1 MPTRSKSSAESPKFL
16 RVDKHLSKYTKQLN
30 KYLEQPIQ
38 WSAPGKTHTKG
49 LVLIDESSPAA
60 EISVPNRIAQE
71 HADRDAQIAPG
82 SAAASLVGWWLS
94 TLGAITGAD
103 EEPESSDKDGD
114 AASADEGMSSAAK
127 EKHLRQLACKK
138 WQRAAD
144 HASLVLFNKAF
155 EALKNNRIR
164 ERREKAEAHKN
175 RLYLVEANL
184 DKHEISRLGSRSLKL
199 ATAHARRSAAPRM
212 ARGLRRWCAT
222 AKELKE
228 NPESDDEDMEKL
240 VTPSDSEDDEDS
252 LTGLAAKL
260 AATKKTPL
268 KKPAHSLA
276 PPATK
281 PPALDKTKPN
291 GARLKRA
298 AVDPLER
305 VLGEAGLSAFAPALR
320 EEGVT
325 LQGLCESS
333 LEEIEE
339 VIEHPLRGKARIAF
353 AKLLGVS
360 AAPPAPPKT
369 PSRKAPAPA
378 STGAP
383 GAPVPFVEG
392 LEDCLECDACGAP
405 GREFEV
411 CETCGKIVTQ
421 RRLRPTPRLKRQESL
436 EAGQPPD
443 TRPSE
448 IVQRGS
454 SSSPAMAPPAERAP
468 RCARPGC
475 RNRVRWNS
483 EAGAYMTYCSP
494 ICQTAPPSLDA
505 GGHKLQVKELSGLPI
520 LSNAFGDL
528 KTEEEVASVAQDWT
542 EKLGKALSAR
552 TTKATGFGDGRG
564 SLEVVLEELE
574 MLCAVGVSE
583 GFFKPEQLKPAEA
596 SARALRMHARGLA
609 IQISAAPGGEKDS
622 ADKEKEKTREKA
634 PEENLALQF
643 LLNNDKSRKSG
654 ALDYESSIARLNTLQ
669 ENPKAVEAL
678 AELAEDAKLDKPVA
692 VKLAGLAAAHPE
704 IPQALLG
711 GGASVRLPAGTPCAS
726 LAASLVSIRDRLIQ
740 EVGLSATNDMP
751 GGHDATVVAKAA
763 FEGKLSE
770 VEWKSFY
777 LDNGEGN
784 KNVSNEQK
792 AALALKG
799 MLPALEDLL
808 AAVLVGDSTTES
820 TLKQLRVRLQNAKA
834 AGCSTAEQV
843 KNVLLAFF
851 EHHDKLWKSFLN
863 GSAMPSFRKTWKT
876 LSEDNA
882 NVKRFLARTEPGAAD
897 QGEIKRVRDL
907 ESKVTKLEEEKAT
920 LTKGLSECNKR
931 VGRLEA
937 MCKAGFEAAQV
948 DPEVLKTAASSG
960 GSGESGS
967 RGSGGKGG
975 GRGGGGKGAGK
986 GSRGSGGGS
995 NAATTTPSTA

>member
-1 MPTRSKSSAESPKFL
+1 MPTRSKPSAEPPKFL

-38 WSAPGKTHTKG
+38 WSEPGKTHTKG

-184 DKHEISRLGSRSLKL
+184 DKHEISRLGSRSLKR

-212 ARGLRRWCAT
+212 VRGLRRWCAT

-228 NPESDDEDMEKL
+228 NPESDDEDMDEL
-240 VTPSDSEDDEDS
+240 VTPSDSEDDEGP
-252 LTGLAAKL
+252 TGLAAKL

-281 PPALDKTKPN
+281 PPALDKTKPKQ
-291 GARLKRA
+291 KRA

-339 VIEHPLRGKARIAF
+339 VIEHQLRGKARTAF

-392 LEDCLECDACGAP
+392 LEECLECDACGAL

-411 CETCGKIVTQ
+411 CGTCGKLVTQ

-443 TRPSE
+443 TRPS
-448 IVQRGS
+448 
-454 SSSPAMAPPAERAP
+454 
-468 RCARPGC
+468 
-475 RNRVRWNS
+475 
-483 EAGAYMTYCSP
+483 
-494 ICQTAPPSLDA
+494 D
-505 GGHKLQVKELSGLPI
+505 KLQVKELSGLPI

-622 ADKEKEKTREKA
+622 ADKEKGKTREKA

-692 VKLAGLAAAHPE
+692 AKLAGLAAAHPE

-740 EVGLSATNDMP
+740 EVGMTATNDMP
-751 GGHDATVVAKAA
+751 GGHDATAVARAA

-770 VEWKSFY
+770 VEWKTFY
-777 LDNGEGN
+777 LDNGEGT
-784 KNVSNEQK
+784 KTVSNEQK

-834 AGCSTAEQV
+834 AGCSTVEQV
-843 KNVLLAFF
+843 KSVLLAFF
-851 EHHDKLWKSFLN
+851 EQHDKMWKAFLN

-897 QGEIKRVRDL
+897 QGEIKRVRDI

-931 VGRLEA
+931 IGRLEA

-995 NAATTTPSTA
+995 NAITNTPSTE

>member
-1 MPTRSKSSAESPKFL
+1 MPTRSKSSAGPPKFL
-16 RVDKHLSKYTKQLN
+16 RVDKYLSKYTKQLN

-38 WSAPGKTHTKG
+38 WSEPGKTHTKG
-49 LVLIDESSPAA
+49 LVLVDESSPAA
-60 EISVPNRIAQE
+60 EVSVPNRVAQE
-71 HADRDAQIAPG
+71 HVDRDAQIAPG
-82 SAAASLVGWWLS
+82 SAAASLVGWWLA
-94 TLGAITGAD
+94 TLGATTGAD
-103 EEPESSDKDGD
+103 EEPESSDKDDD
-114 AASADEGMSSAAK
+114 AASETEGVSSAQK
-127 EKHLRQLACKK
+127 EKRLKQLECRQ

-164 ERREKAEAHKN
+164 ERREKAEALKN

-212 ARGLRRWCAT
+212 VRGLRRWCAT

-281 PPALDKTKPN
+281 PPALDKTKPKQ
-291 GARLKRA
+291 KRA

-339 VIEHPLRGKARIAF
+339 VIEHPLRGKARTAF

-378 STGAP
+378 STGAS

-392 LEDCLECDACGAP
+392 LEDCIECDACGAP

-421 RRLRPTPRLKRQESL
+421 RRLRLTPRLKRQESI

-443 TRPSE
+443 TRPSVSE
-448 IVQRGS
+448 
-454 SSSPAMAPPAERAP
+454 APPAERAP
-468 RCARPGC
+468 KCARPGC

-483 EAGAYMTYCSP
+483 EAGAWMTYCSP
-494 ICQTAPPSLDA
+494 TCQTAPPSLGA
-505 GGHKLQVKELSGLPI
+505 GQAASLQLKELSGLPI

-583 GFFKPEQLKPAEA
+583 GFFRPEQLKPAEA

-622 ADKEKEKTREKA
+622 ADKEKDKTREKA

-692 VKLAGLAAAHPE
+692 AKLAGLAAAHPE

-740 EVGLSATNDMP
+740 EVGMTATNDMP

-770 VEWKSFY
+770 VEWKTFY

-967 RGSGGKGG
+967 RGSSGKGG
-975 GRGGGGKGAGK
+975 ARGGGGKGGGK
-986 GSRGSGGGS
+986 GGRGSGGS
-995 NAATTTPSTA
+995 STAATTTPSTS

>member
-1 MPTRSKSSAESPKFL
+1 MPTRSKPSAEPPKFL

-38 WSAPGKTHTKG
+38 WSEPGKTHTKG

-212 ARGLRRWCAT
+212 VRGLRRWCAT

-228 NPESDDEDMEKL
+228 NPESDDEDMDEL

-281 PPALDKTKPN
+281 PPALDKTKPKQ
-291 GARLKRA
+291 KRA

-339 VIEHPLRGKARIAF
+339 VIEHQLRGKARTAF

-392 LEDCLECDACGAP
+392 LEECLECDACGAL
-405 GREFEV
+405 GREFEA
-411 CETCGKIVTQ
+411 CGTCGKLVTQ

-443 TRPSE
+443 TRPS
-448 IVQRGS
+448 
-454 SSSPAMAPPAERAP
+454 
-468 RCARPGC
+468 
-475 RNRVRWNS
+475 
-483 EAGAYMTYCSP
+483 
-494 ICQTAPPSLDA
+494 D
-505 GGHKLQVKELSGLPI
+505 KLQVKELSGLPI

-622 ADKEKEKTREKA
+622 ADKEKDKTREKA

-692 VKLAGLAAAHPE
+692 AKLAGLAAAHPE

-740 EVGLSATNDMP
+740 EVGMTATNDMP
-751 GGHDATVVAKAA
+751 GGHDATAVARAA

-770 VEWKSFY
+770 VEWKTFY
-777 LDNGEGN
+777 LDNGEGT
-784 KNVSNEQK
+784 KTVSNEQK

-834 AGCSTAEQV
+834 AGCSTVEQV
-843 KNVLLAFF
+843 KSVLLAFF
-851 EHHDKLWKSFLN
+851 EQHDKMWKAFLN

-897 QGEIKRVRDL
+897 QGEIKRVRDI

-931 VGRLEA
+931 IGRLEA

-975 GRGGGGKGAGK
+975 GRGGGGKGGGK
-986 GSRGSGGGS
+986 GGRGSGGS
-995 NAATTTPSTA
+995 STAVTNTPSTS